1 MKERENLSKRGA
13 FSRRN
18 VFSKRSEWITCLVIN
33 TFFCLVALVLLLG
46 VFLALALN
54 ILIIILIIV
63 IAAIFFLSELA
74 LIFTF
79 RSWRRRRNGERNSSA
94 RNK

>member
-1 MKERENLSKRGA
+1 MKEREK
-13 FSRRN
+13 FSRRGLLSRRTR
-18 VFSKRSEWITCLVIN
+18 FSKRSEWITCLVIN

-46 VFLALALN
+46 VLLALALN
-54 ILIIILIIV
+54 ILIIVVIIV

-79 RSWRRRRNGERNSSA
+79 RNWRRRRNGERM
-94 RNK
+94 